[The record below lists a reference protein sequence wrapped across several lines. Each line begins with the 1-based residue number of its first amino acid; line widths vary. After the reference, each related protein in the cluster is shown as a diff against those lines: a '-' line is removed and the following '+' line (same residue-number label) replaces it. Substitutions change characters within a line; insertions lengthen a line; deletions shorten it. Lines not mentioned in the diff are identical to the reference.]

1 MVGPLQTL
9 RLFRK
14 GRARHRREAQGGFV
28 RNFVDPRLYA
38 VRSGAHYQRGG
49 RLLQRTRWGGARTA
63 PSSSVGLRLTR
74 NYGQPV
80 QRRKANS
87 YKRQA

>member
-1 MVGPLQTL
+1 LQTL

-14 GRARHRREAQGGFV
+14 GRARHRREAQGGFL

-49 RLLQRTRWGGARTA
+49 RLLLGH
-63 PSSSVGLRLTR
+63 VGVVPAQHRAA
-74 NYGQPV
+74 V
-80 QRRKANS
+80 
-87 YKRQA
+87 